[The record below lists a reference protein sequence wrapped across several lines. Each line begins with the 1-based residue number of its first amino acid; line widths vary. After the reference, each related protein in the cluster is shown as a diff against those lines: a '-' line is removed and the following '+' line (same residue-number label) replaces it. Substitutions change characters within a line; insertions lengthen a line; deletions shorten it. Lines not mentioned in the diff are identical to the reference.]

1 MKYTHRTLTELVHY
15 RERSAGAVVH
25 DLRHLRAIPGEA
37 PAAALG
43 GQRIPVSKTRQSNCP
58 NKAKIKIDSPAGD
71 SREHPVKQGYVRG
84 ISRDERA
91 DVRQENARGDG
102 LEVHRLAVRERGQ

>member
-1 MKYTHRTLTELVHY
+1 MQLFTICATCAQSPAKLPPPPLAVSESLFQKHVSLIART
-15 RERSAGAVVH
+15 
-25 DLRHLRAIPGEA
+25 
-37 PAAALG
+37 
-43 GQRIPVSKTRQSNCP
+43 
-58 NKAKIKIDSPAGD
+58 KIKIDSPTGD
-71 SREHPVKQGYVRG
+71 SREHSVKQGYVRG